1 MNGSSIGSLT
11 SALAQA
17 KTGDAVGIL
26 VLKKA
31 MAIQAQS
38 ALQLLEGLPQA
49 ASNPSHLGNTV
60 DVKA

>member
-1 MNGSSIGSLT
+1 MDVSSVGSLS

-38 ALQLLEGLPQA
+38 ALQLLEALPQVA
-49 ASNPSHLGNTV
+49 NNPPHLGGTV